1 MGVFKGLLIL
11 KPLEILPVPS
21 KALRV
26 GMLEVVR
33 KLKQCPYGHINTQQH
48 KLLVVG
54 KALEAVKHLS

>member
-11 KPLEILPVPS
+11 KPLEVLPVPS

-26 GMLEVVR
+26 GMLEIVR
-33 KLKQCPYGHINTQQH
+33 KLKQCPYENTNTQQH